1 MSTPIQYAN
10 PVLAPTGGVNALSG
24 QGMDYHV
31 TLALPSTNGEV
42 TLTLTDNLT
51 GTQTQV
57 GSGNVTG
64 INPTFLSVFNNKVY
78 ALAGATAYF
87 TAVDQPV
94 IWNDP
99 TAAGNGFIT
108 MRNYYSTPES
118 LAACAPYQGSLLFVS
133 RRTVQVWHVDPDPAN
148 YAPVQILPNIGTV
161 AGLTVQPVGDMDV
174 YMLADNGVRSVR
186 VRDASNNAIIADV
199 GTPIDAIVQPILSS
213 LTDAQKAAAC
223 GIVDPSANRYW
234 VYVPTPSGA
243 AGSIYTFSYFP
254 GASIAAWGTY
264 APTYQAA
271 VIAPALNYSSST
283 VTYTGLTVGQRYA
296 WLPGAHEVSITNGT
310 QVLKV
315 EGAFVATATT
325 ATVTGNGATATYTGA
340 LSQTTSFVPTRFLT
354 YQGQVWVRAGNALYQ
369 YGGASNQ
376 VYDNSGVNWT
386 TPYMDGGSPGTRKQ
400 FESVDAAFQGSWA
413 ISASADYTTGG
424 YKLVYNNNASTFLLQ
439 AIGWEACGTHYSFS
453 GVESSSGYALFSA
466 ILCHDKQANEK

>member
-1 MSTPIQYAN
+1 
-10 PVLAPTGGVNALSG
+10 
-24 QGMDYHV
+24 MDYHL
-31 TLALPSTNGEV
+31 TLALPGTGGEV

-57 GSGNVTG
+57 GFGNVTG
-64 INPTFLSVFNNKVY
+64 VVPTFLTAFNNKVY

-87 TAVDQPV
+87 SAEELPTT
-94 IWNDP
+94 WNDP
-99 TAAGNGFIT
+99 TAAGNSFIT
-108 MRNYYSTPES
+108 MTNFYATPET

-133 RRTVQVWHVDPDPAN
+133 RRTVQVWHTDPDPAN

-161 AGLTVQPVGDMDV
+161 AGLSVQPVGDMDV

-199 GTPIDAIVQPILSS
+199 GTPIDQILKPLLAS
-213 LTDAQKAAAC
+213 LTTSQKAAAC
-223 GIVDPSANRYW
+223 GAVDPADNRYW

-271 VIAPALNYSSST
+271 VLAPALNYSGST

-296 WLPGAHEVSITNGT
+296 WLPGANEVSITNGT
-310 QVLKV
+310 QVLKA

-325 ATVTGNGATATYTGA
+325 ATVTGNAATATYTGA
-340 LSQTTSFVPTRFLT
+340 LSQTTSFVPTKFLT

-376 VYDNSGVNWT
+376 AYDNCGVSWT
-386 TPYMDGGSPGTRKQ
+386 SPYIDGGSPGTRKQ
-400 FESVDAAFQGSWA
+400 FESIDAAFQGSWA
-413 ISASADYTTGG
+413 ISASADYTAGA
-424 YKLVYNNNASTFLLQ
+424 YKLVYNNTASSFLLQ
-439 AIGWEACGTHYSFS
+439 AIGWEAAGTHYSFS
-453 GVESSSGYALFSA
+453 AVESSSEYALFSA
-466 ILCHDKQANEK
+466 ILCHEMKANEK